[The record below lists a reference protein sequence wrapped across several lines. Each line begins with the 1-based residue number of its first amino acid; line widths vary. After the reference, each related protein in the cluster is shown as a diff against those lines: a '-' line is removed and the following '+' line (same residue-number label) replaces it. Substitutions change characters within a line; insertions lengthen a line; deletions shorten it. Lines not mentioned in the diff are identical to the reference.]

1 MEGFKIKLK
10 AQDIDFELEIEK
22 LEDKHI
28 DFVRDIIRMIDKKT
42 KSPLEHIA
50 NEELKEKYINAARAY
65 KEISDKIQL
74 ENEGSQALP
83 ENKKNEIDN
92 YVALDVEEELNNE
105 NAGNENSEV
114 KSEDKVITKEE
125 MVESHKKYFKG
136 TLSRDNEQLLSNEMN
151 NVTTIKDENSVQD
164 GQHRKLE
171 VEKKETYNNSFS
183 NSNSQLV
190 YSTSQPVDYS
200 KQIKD
205 TGDGITTTYQTY
217 YICTNDRCRNKGKH
231 FIPKGREYITCH
243 NKNCRKKLKV
253 RPATSKGFPHKDTFG
268 NYFVAGKFRQQDSFD
283 FLQQPTVTDNLNN
296 L

>member
-42 KSPLEHIA
+42 TSPLEHIA
-50 NEELKEKYINAARAY
+50 NEELKEKYTNAARAY
-65 KEISDKIQL
+65 KEISDKIKL
-74 ENEGSQALP
+74 ENEKNDTATF
-83 ENKKNEIDN
+83 KKTNNIDN
-92 YVALDVEEELNNE
+92 YVALDVEEELQNE
-105 NAGNENSEV
+105 NEV
-114 KSEDKVITKEE
+114 KVIPEPVPQNKGITKKE
-125 MVESHKKYFKG
+125 MVESHKKYFKA
-136 TLSRDNEQLLSNEMN
+136 TLSAVDNPPIKNEN
-151 NVTTIKDENSVQD
+151 NVEDKKPVQSI
-164 GQHRKLE
+164 QYRETE
-171 VEKKETYNNSFS
+171 VKIKETYNNHLS

-268 NYFVAGKFRQQDSFD
+268 NYFVAGKFKQQDSFD
-283 FLQQPTVTDNLNN
+283 FLPTVTDNLNN
-296 L
+296 

>member
-42 KSPLEHIA
+42 TSPLEHIA

-74 ENEGSQALP
+74 DNEKSDASSV
-83 ENKKNEIDN
+83 KKTNEIDN
-92 YVALDVEEELNNE
+92 YVALDVEEELQNE
-105 NAGNENSEV
+105 NEV
-114 KSEDKVITKEE
+114 KEIPKLKPENKVITEEE
-125 MVESHKKYFKG
+125 MVESHKKYFKD
-136 TLSRDNEQLLSNEMN
+136 TLSTDNDKLTNNEKNMEDKK
-151 NVTTIKDENSVQD
+151 TVQD
-164 GQHRKLE
+164 FQYRETE
-171 VEKKETYNNSFS
+171 VEIKETYNNHLG

-205 TGDGITTTYQTY
+205 TGNGFTTTYQAY
-217 YICTNDRCRNKGKH
+217 YICTNDRCKNKGKH
-231 FIPKGREYITCH
+231 FIPAGQEYVTCH
-243 NKNCRKKLKV
+243 KKNCKKKLKV
-253 RPATSKGFPHKDTFG
+253 RPATSKGFPDKDSFG
-268 NYFVAGKFRQQDSFD
+268 NYFVAGKFKPQDSFD
-283 FLQQPTVTDNLNN
+283 FLEQPSLLSSFNN
-296 L
+296 